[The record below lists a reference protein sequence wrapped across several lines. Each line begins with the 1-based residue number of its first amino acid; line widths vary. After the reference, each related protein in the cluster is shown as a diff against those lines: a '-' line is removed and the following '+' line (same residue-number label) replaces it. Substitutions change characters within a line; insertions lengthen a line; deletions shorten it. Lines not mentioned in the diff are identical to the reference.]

1 MQRKVSLL
9 EIKNNLPEVIAV
21 FISLAGLVVM
31 AGWFLNIE
39 TIKSISPDWVSM
51 KFSTALSFF
60 LSGLVLYS
68 ISRFRRQECDLA
80 LVFLPIISMAILLLM
95 MTLLASTVIGANT
108 GVEELFVKDSIV
120 AVASVTPGRPSVATM
135 INFIFIAL
143 SGIFTSLASGRFIKI
158 LGFLGLAIGLI
169 GLTAVFGY
177 IFNQPLLYFAVT
189 GKSSAVAIHTAV
201 LFVLWGCGAILTAK

>member
-1 MQRKVSLL
+1 
-9 EIKNNLPEVIAV
+9 
-21 FISLAGLVVM
+21 M

-39 TIKSISPDWVSM
+39 TIKSISPHWVSM

-60 LSGLVLYS
+60 LSGLVLHC

-95 MTLLASTVIGANT
+95 TTLLASTVIGADT
-108 GVEELFVKDSIV
+108 GVEELFVKDSIA
-120 AVASVTPGRPSVATM
+120 AVASVAPGRPSVATM

-143 SGIFTSLASGRFIKI
+143 SGIFTSLVSGRFIKI
-158 LGFLGLAIGLI
+158 LGLLGLAVGLI

-189 GKSSAVAIHTAV
+189 GKSSAMTIHTAV
-201 LFVLWGCGAILTAK
+201 LFVLWGCGAILAAK